1 MKVKSQPRLQG
12 VHFLSQTRVPAEGCP
27 RTEAWPGS
35 PPLARPPY
43 PPHHKPP
50 GRPWWPWG
58 GGIRR
63 CPPGTSRPILQSG
76 WPSPQFWGIRQGPD
90 AEFNSDSFEV
100 VRGQPDTALLGPESA
115 LEIFFFLVAAQ
126 SLKVDD
132 SWVTCQLAHR
142 EEGCFYAA
150 EGAPWGG
157 FRAPG
162 EQNQLRENECNTD
175 PPSRKPVAPDATRG
189 FNNGFCAWNPT
200 RAPSSTQSWPGGCT
214 FPRR

>member
-1 MKVKSQPRLQG
+1 MPPWDLKAYPAVRLAFPAVLGHSPRAGGPELDIWMQSSTLIPLRWSE
-12 VHFLSQTRVPAEGCP
+12 VSQTRPFWALRVP
-27 RTEAWPGS
+27 S
-35 PPLARPPY
+35 
-43 PPHHKPP
+43 K
-50 GRPWWPWG
+50 
-58 GGIRR
+58 
-63 CPPGTSRPILQSG
+63 
-76 WPSPQFWGIRQGPD
+76 
-90 AEFNSDSFEV
+90 
-100 VRGQPDTALLGPESA
+100 
-115 LEIFFFLVAAQ
+115 FFFLVAAQ